1 MPRRSRR
8 DGLPKVTREFPR
20 GRWLPSGMPSSPSR
34 TKYSLAHR
42 VSGLL
47 LVFLSM
53 ALARGFGNCWI
64 LQGQTKGSPE
74 RGGLSVLLDIWIGTR
89 RPSFCRKKREGRY
102 QDYLQH
108 GQRAPGVRLG
118 SQGLQSAMEKSV
130 SLTRGLPL
138 LASVV
143 GAFVGGLSMLP
154 WIFPNH
160 LDWPA
165 YLSYP
170 VNAVGLLSIPGMFLS
185 LVATSLLQRGVAH

>member
-1 MPRRSRR
+1 M
-8 DGLPKVTREFPR
+8 
-20 GRWLPSGMPSSPSR
+20 
-34 TKYSLAHR
+34 
-42 VSGLL
+42 
-47 LVFLSM
+47 
-53 ALARGFGNCWI
+53 
-64 LQGQTKGSPE
+64 
-74 RGGLSVLLDIWIGTR
+74 
-89 RPSFCRKKREGRY
+89 
-102 QDYLQH
+102 
-108 GQRAPGVRLG
+108 
-118 SQGLQSAMEKSV
+118 

-185 LVATSLLQRGVAH
+185 LVATSLLQRGVAHDPSLLLGGVINVTLYAALGWWVMRRRVDFPKKRFES